1 VKTKKLEHRPIVLAA
16 PIVDQEY
23 VWSCLISPT
32 TSDPKEQ
39 RIPSDDISADPE
51 AEGLTKILQT
61 LWRSRVGLWIK
72 NGKSKVAFLK
82 HAITSNLTEQMKPQH
97 KAALFELTRG
107 IEPRSSIEDSVS

>member
-1 VKTKKLEHRPIVLAA
+1 MKTKKFKHRPIVLAA
-16 PIVDQEY
+16 PIVNQGH

-39 RIPSDDISADPE
+39 RILSDDISADPE
-51 AEGLTKILQT
+51 AEGLTKILQM
-61 LWRSRVGLWIK
+61 LLRSRVGRWIK
-72 NGKSKVAFLK
+72 NGKCKVAFLK

-97 KAALFELTRG
+97 KAALFELTVG

>member
-1 VKTKKLEHRPIVLAA
+1 MKTKKLEHRPIVLAA
-16 PIVDQEY
+16 PIVDREY